1 MDNIIW
7 LVIVGA
13 VVVAGFSV
21 ILLQKKAGEAKNYL
35 DELQKI
41 RNKLNEKNDAS
52 SKTQIQS
59 DSKFQEATSK
69 ARKLEEELEKLKSEL
84 AERTTEAERL
94 STELASS
101 TDSQSTI
108 EDLTQRLQTAE
119 DERDQ
124 KTSAITEMEKRSE
137 EVV

>member
-21 ILLQKKAGEAKNYL
+21 ILLQKKAGEAKKYL

-41 RNKLNEKNDAS
+41 RNELNEKNDAS

-69 ARKLEEELEKLKSEL
+69 AGKLEEELEKLKSEL
-84 AERTTEAERL
+84 AERTNEAERL
-94 STELASS
+94 STELA
-101 TDSQSTI
+101 
-108 EDLTQRLQTAE
+108 
-119 DERDQ
+119 
-124 KTSAITEMEKRSE
+124 
-137 EVV
+137 